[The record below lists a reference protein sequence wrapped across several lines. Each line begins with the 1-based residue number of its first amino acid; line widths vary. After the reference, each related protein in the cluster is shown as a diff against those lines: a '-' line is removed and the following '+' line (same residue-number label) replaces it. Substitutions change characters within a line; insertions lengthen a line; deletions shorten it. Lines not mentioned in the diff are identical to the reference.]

1 MLIVTII
8 ILIILALIGIQA
20 VFGESGLISMAEKA
34 AEQQIESSI
43 KEKLERKLAEDEI
56 KSIGSDDETTLNI
69 WEIFKG
75 IYRLEENGNMSEEII
90 HIKIDGIIEDNDKLY
105 RCTVYFAGI
114 GNDISELK
122 VENVSKVS
130 EIDPMAEPI
139 VLLLSEK
146 KEEVEILDTEKLGD
160 AVGIIIKYK
169 EKKYI
174 IYESFIMDGD
184 NIEADIWIEE
194 YNEENITTQKWKYVY
209 VGDSSAY
216 AIDNNENLWV
226 WNSTN
231 YTGGEDIT
239 SITSSNA
246 NMYNLSIK
254 NKTIKEVYGGMVTDR
269 QYLSDTDGKVYSI
282 VNERNQKSKI
292 TCLNDLYSELN
303 NIKAIKIGE
312 AGKGSGKYSGKLV
325 YILDENK
332 KIWALNT
339 EQATMNLISDN
350 NNFTDLID
358 GYSNCMA
365 IDSEGKLWGLYEDT
379 VINISEGSSLQGK
392 RVKSVENA
400 YDEYIALTENNQ
412 LILIEGNT
420 ISNLTESNTNLSN
433 IIIKEYKRGGYIIDT
448 ENNIYFYNHSTGD
461 VTNINNLG
469 LCDGKKI
476 NNVYGA
482 YLIDEEG
489 VLWRRDSRE
498 FWGITTDKI
507 TVEKITE
514 ELKGKTLTKVFA
526 EDVFMGIDSEGNLYK
541 YGTFIYP
548 N

>member
-146 KEEVEILDTEKLGD
+146 KEELEILDTEKLGD

-184 NIEADIWIEE
+184 NIEEDIWIEE

-400 YDEYIALTENNQ
+400 YNEYIALTENNQ